1 VDRPWRDRAN
11 GPSAA
16 DQPWPCS
23 ATGRLRHTLALKCD
37 ASHCQHAGFDLREL
51 AGAGVLLKVE
61 SNYHVAR
68 VTVSDDVWVAFRRV
82 AVAQGT
88 PVSRY
93 LGRLVEAELERRK
106 PRPVRRVS
114 GVAGEI
120 QDGLAALREVRLAID
135 ELEAIAGRLARETAN
150 RGGRWGDIG
159 PALGLRPDVAR
170 SAYQRPSR

>member
-1 VDRPWRDRAN
+1 ME
-11 GPSAA
+11 G
-16 DQPWPCS
+16 
-23 ATGRLRHTLALKCD
+23 K
-37 ASHCQHAGFDLREL
+37 
-51 AGAGVLLKVE
+51 
-61 SNYHVAR
+61 YHVAR
-68 VTVSDDVWVAFRRV
+68 VTVSDDAWTAFRRV
-82 AVAQGT
+82 ALAQGT

-93 LGRLVEAELERRK
+93 LGRLVEAELERRE

-114 GVAGEI
+114 GTAGEI

-170 SAYQRPSR
+170 SAYQRPPR

>member
-1 VDRPWRDRAN
+1 ME
-11 GPSAA
+11 G
-16 DQPWPCS
+16 
-23 ATGRLRHTLALKCD
+23 
-37 ASHCQHAGFDLREL
+37 
-51 AGAGVLLKVE
+51 
-61 SNYHVAR
+61 NYHVAR
-68 VTVSDDVWVAFRRV
+68 VTVSDEARATFRQI

-93 LGRLVEAELERRK
+93 LRLVEAELQRRE

-120 QDGLAALREVRLAID
+120 QDGLAALREVQLAID

-170 SAYQRPSR
+170 SAYQRPPR